1 MRKMEKQY
9 LLFDVG
15 RMRYAVPMEYVGYII
30 PALGEFPSC
39 VPPRMPSYIKRIVS
53 IEKRQVAIIELENF
67 AEDGVAYKGVR
78 PLVLILNYQN
88 KIIGLQADNISIL
101 PEHLKSELIEDDI
114 HNTVVLNCDG
124 NDFILLDVPGLF
136 EKISLQK

>member
-30 PALGEFPSC
+30 PASGEYPSC
-39 VPPRMPSYIKRIVS
+39 VPPRMPSYIKHIIS

-67 AEDGVAYKGVR
+67 AEDDVVYKGVR
-78 PLVLILNYQN
+78 PLVLILNCQN

-124 NDFILLDVPGLF
+124 NDFILLDVPELF